1 MDRGREPPRSTR
13 FARWGAACSIFFA
26 VTFWLLYPWKEHSSP
41 NVSDQTL
48 QDSSDYHCDVQ
59 KPAKRV
65 AIVGAGSGGS
75 SAAYYIQRF
84 RDPCRPVNV
93 TVYERSSYVGGRSTT
108 VNVYDNPLEPVELGA
123 SIFVKVNRNLVDAV
137 DEFGLSLTYDDGAEP
152 DDAPQVLG
160 IWNGEEFV
168 FTQSDDGYSWLNLA
182 KIVWKYGFMNVYR
195 NQALMRKTVGTFLR
209 MYEQPYFPFQ
219 SLSQTAFDLGLTDIT
234 TSTGSQFLEQN
245 GVNPP
250 FSTEIVQAS
259 TRVNYAQNL
268 DQIHGLETMVCMAI
282 EGQMS
287 VKGGNWQIFD
297 GMLKA
302 SKASL
307 LLNTSVAEIS
317 LQEDATYTIKAASLT
332 EASTNLVDAY
342 DSVIIA
348 APLQFSNITITP
360 TPPLLPSPIPYVT
373 LHVTLFASPHVLS
386 PTAFN
391 LPATSTCPSVILTT
405 LSPHNS
411 SSIPF
416 FSISTLRSISNP
428 SHTPPRRE
436 YVYKIFSPAPVTA
449 SFLANILGLHTDEK
463 DSIASLPKEDVSWH
477 YVKVWHSYPYL
488 PPRVTFDD
496 PQLDA
501 AGTLWYTSG
510 IEGFISTMETS
521 SLMGMNV
528 AKLVVD
534 GWELGEEGKAAK
546 VEKVTE
552 GGDVRDL

>member
-1 MDRGREPPRSTR
+1 METANKRE
-13 FARWGAACSIFFA
+13 
-26 VTFWLLYPWKEHSSP
+26 
-41 NVSDQTL
+41 
-48 QDSSDYHCDVQ
+48 
-59 KPAKRV
+59 
-65 AIVGAGSGGS
+65 GAGSGGS
-75 SAAYYIQRF
+75 SAAYYINKF
-84 RDPCRPVNV
+84 RDECMPVNI

-137 DEFGLSLTYDDGAEP
+137 DEFGLSLTYDEGAEP

-182 KIVWKYGFMNVYR
+182 KMIWKYGLMNVYR
-195 NQALMRKTVGTFLR
+195 NQALMSKTVGTFLK
-209 MYEQPYFPFQ
+209 MYEKPYFPFQ
-219 SLSQTAFDLGLTDIT
+219 SLSQTAFDLGLTNVT
-234 TSTGSQFLEQN
+234 TTTGSQFLKEN

-302 SKASL
+302 SKASVR
-307 LLNTSVAEIS
+307 LNTSVAEIS
-317 LQEDATYTIKAASLT
+317 LQEDGTYALKATSSLT
-332 EASTNLVDAY
+332 GSSTNLVDTY

-360 TPPLLPSPIPYVT
+360 SPPLLPSPIPYVT
-373 LHVTLFASPHVLS
+373 LHVTLFASPHLLS

-391 LPATSTCPSVILTT
+391 LPVTSSCPTVILTT
-405 LSPHNS
+405 LSSHNS
-411 SSIPF
+411 SFIPF
-416 FSISTLRSISNP
+416 FSISNLRSISNP
-428 SHTPPRRE
+428 THTPPRRE

-449 SFLANILGLHTDEK
+449 SFLANILGLHHTEK
-463 DSIASLPKEDVSWH
+463 DSIASIPKEDISWQ
-477 YVKVWHSYPYL
+477 YTKIWHSYPYL
-488 PPRVTFDD
+488 HPRITFDD

-501 AGTLWYTSG
+501 AGRLWYTSG

-534 GWELGEEGKAAK
+534 GWEGEKGSQGVRADKA
-546 VEKVTE
+546 
-552 GGDVRDL
+552 GGIGDGRDDL

>member
-1 MDRGREPPRSTR
+1 MEATNQRE
-13 FARWGAACSIFFA
+13 
-26 VTFWLLYPWKEHSSP
+26 
-41 NVSDQTL
+41 
-48 QDSSDYHCDVQ
+48 
-59 KPAKRV
+59 
-65 AIVGAGSGGS
+65 GAGSGGS
-75 SAAYYIQRF
+75 SAAYYIDRF
-84 RDPCRPVNV
+84 GDPCRPVNV

-108 VNVYDNPLEPVELGA
+108 VNVYGNPLEPVELGA

-182 KIVWKYGFMNVYR
+182 KIIWKYGFMNVYR
-195 NQALMRKTVGTFLR
+195 NQALMRKTVGVFLK
-209 MYEQPYFPFQ
+209 MYEKPYFPFQ

-234 TSTGSQFLEQN
+234 ATTGRQFLEQN

-302 SKASL
+302 SKANL

-317 LQEDATYTIKAASLT
+317 RQEDATYTIKAASLT
-332 EASTNLVDAY
+332 ETSTNLVDTY

-373 LHVTLFASPHVLS
+373 LHVTLFASPHLLS

-405 LSPHNS
+405 LSTHNS

-436 YVYKIFSPAPVTA
+436 HVYKIFSPAPVTA
-449 SFLANILGLHTDEK
+449 SFLANILGLHHTDEK
-463 DSIASLPKEDVSWH
+463 ESIASLPKVDVSWH

-496 PQLDA
+496 PKLDA
-501 AGTLWYTSG
+501 AGRLWYTSG

-528 AKLVVD
+528 AKLVVN
-534 GWELGEEGKAAK
+534 GWETGEKRKAAEAAVDTANK
-546 VEKVTE
+546 E